1 MLFGC
6 LFLVQPVW
14 PISARSSAMD
24 VAQVLIFIIG
34 WIFFAAWAA
43 VLAALSVLAFGRD
56 ILRPSQPQTAKGSH
70 S

>member
-1 MLFGC
+1 
-6 LFLVQPVW
+6 
-14 PISARSSAMD
+14 MD